1 MQRGLGALPAARPML
16 FVGNHQTFALDLGL
30 MVEQIVREAGILPR
44 GLAHP
49 AIFAV
54 RGRLSCV
61 TTTGTGKVVERF
73 NPLGSGILC

>member
-1 MQRGLGALPAARPML
+1 MFFSTAEDGRIQRGLGALPAARPML

-30 MVEQIVREAGILPR
+30 MVEQIVREVGILPR

-54 RGRLSCV
+54 RD
-61 TTTGTGKVVERF
+61 
-73 NPLGSGILC
+73 P